1 MSDKQDNKTPIEQ
14 SKPEDVTVEIGGK
27 QIPFNKINKPHT
39 VVLNP
44 DRHKPKVDPST
55 FPDLEPSAKE
65 REAKLE
71 AERQKKDE

>member
-1 MSDKQDNKTPIEQ
+1 MSDNQNKDNSHQFDPDNVHVQ
-14 SKPEDVTVEIGGK
+14 IGNTK
-27 QIPFNKINKPHT
+27 VPFNKINKPHT

-44 DRHKPKVDPST
+44 ERNKQVDPNT

-71 AERQKKDE
+71 AERQKKNE